1 MIYLTRAS
9 LTFLIVGHEGLG
21 EGLPDGVDLAGVS
34 AALDPDADV
43 DVGEAV
49 LAQEKDRLLQLV
61 LQGSGLHQLE
71 WPAVDLRWKIKYM
84 CMSHLVQLNSQGICC
99 DTGHSELF
107 CS

>member
-1 MIYLTRAS
+1 MIFLTRAS

-71 WPAVDLRWKIKYM
+71 WPSSCGRIPERTGLEYKIRDV
-84 CMSHLVQLNSQGICC
+84 SLSP
-99 DTGHSELF
+99 
-107 CS
+107 